1 MPQERTVVNKIILNR
16 KQIAQIHEMMTRFI
30 DTEHF
35 TIVSESISG
44 IGPTIQIQF
53 DLFETLD
60 TKVDITDVESW

>member
-1 MPQERTVVNKIILNR
+1 MNKIVLNR
-16 KQIAQIHEMMTRFI
+16 KQISQLYEMMDRFT

-35 TIVSESISG
+35 TIVSENLSG
-44 IGPTIQIQF
+44 IGPNIQIQF